1 MIEIWDVP
9 QHLAVSA
16 HDQLDRGVAQQDD
29 GRMRVAGK
37 GISILPPKNGHP
49 CRAISQRRPRD
60 KDARSS
66 EAAALDPLDTPRQ
79 RVSKSQPVTMAN
91 LEEMSRVLYSHDW
104 ARVQDWVTAL
114 DQLAT
119 LTDDEI
125 AALVHQAARPP
136 ASSSVAADRQ
146 WTLAAR
152 AGVPGPVATPA
163 Y

>member
-1 MIEIWDVP
+1 MISLTEG
-9 QHLAVSA
+9 S
-16 HDQLDRGVAQQDD
+16 RSKDD
-29 GRMRVAGK
+29 GRMRVARK
-37 GISILPPKNGHP
+37 GVPILPPKNGHP

-66 EAAALDPLDTPRQ
+66 EAAALDPLDAPGQ
-79 RVSKSQPVTMAN
+79 RVSKSQPVTMMAN

-136 ASSSVAADRQ
+136 ARPLPLIVSG
-146 WTLAAR
+146 L
-152 AGVPGPVATPA
+152 
-163 Y
+163 

>member
-1 MIEIWDVP
+1 MISLTEG
-9 QHLAVSA
+9 S
-16 HDQLDRGVAQQDD
+16 RSKDD
-29 GRMRVAGK
+29 GRMRVARK
-37 GISILPPKNGHP
+37 GVPILPPKYGHP

-66 EAAALDPLDTPRQ
+66 EAAALDPLDARGQ
-79 RVSKSQPVTMAN
+79 RVSKSQPVTMMAN

-136 ASSSVAADRQ
+136 AGSVR
-146 WTLAAR
+146 R
-152 AGVPGPVATPA
+152 
-163 Y
+163 

>member
-1 MIEIWDVP
+1 MIEIWNAYGRFT
-9 QHLAVSA
+9 QHLAV
-16 HDQLDRGVAQQDD
+16 QLDRGVAQQDD

-37 GISILPPKNGHP
+37 GVSILPPKNGHP
-49 CRAISQRRPRD
+49 CRAISQRHPRD

-66 EAAALDPLDTPRQ
+66 EAAALDPPDALGQ
-79 RVSKSQPVTMAN
+79 RVSKSQPVTMMAN
-91 LEEMSRVLYSHDW
+91 LEMSRVLHSHDW

-136 ASSSVAADRQ
+136 ARPLPLIVSG
-146 WTLAAR
+146 L
-152 AGVPGPVATPA
+152 
-163 Y
+163 

>member
-1 MIEIWDVP
+1 MISLTEGSRSKTMD
-9 QHLAVSA
+9 AC
-16 HDQLDRGVAQQDD
+16 
-29 GRMRVAGK
+29 RVAEK
-37 GISILPPKNGHP
+37 GVSILPPKNGRP
-49 CRAISQRRPRD
+49 CRAISQRRLRD

-66 EAAALDPLDTPRQ
+66 EAAALDPLDARGQ
-79 RVSKSQPVTMAN
+79 RVSNSQPVTMMAN

-136 ASSSVAADRQ
+136 ASSVR
-146 WTLAAR
+146 R
-152 AGVPGPVATPA
+152 R
-163 Y
+163 

>member
-1 MIEIWDVP
+1 
-9 QHLAVSA
+9 
-16 HDQLDRGVAQQDD
+16 
-29 GRMRVAGK
+29 MRVAGE
-37 GISILPPKNGHP
+37 GVSILPPKNGHP

-66 EAAALDPLDTPRQ
+66 EAAALDPLDARGQ
-79 RVSKSQPVTMAN
+79 RVSKSQPVTMMAN

-136 ASSSVAADRQ
+136 ASSVR
-146 WTLAAR
+146 R
-152 AGVPGPVATPA
+152 R
-163 Y
+163 

>member
-1 MIEIWDVP
+1 
-9 QHLAVSA
+9 
-16 HDQLDRGVAQQDD
+16 
-29 GRMRVAGK
+29 MRVAGK
-37 GISILPPKNGHP
+37 GVSILPPK
-49 CRAISQRRPRD
+49 RPSVPSDLSRPSD

-66 EAAALDPLDTPRQ
+66 EAAALDPLDARGQ
-79 RVSKSQPVTMAN
+79 RVSKSQPVTMMAN

-136 ASSSVAADRQ
+136 ASSVLR
-146 WTLAAR
+146 R
-152 AGVPGPVATPA
+152 
-163 Y
+163 

>member
-1 MIEIWDVP
+1 MIEIWDAYGRFP

-37 GISILPPKNGHP
+37 GVSILPPKNGHP

-66 EAAALDPLDTPRQ
+66 EAAALDPLDTPGQ
-79 RVSKSQPVTMAN
+79 RVSKSQPVTMMAN

-104 ARVQDWVTAL
+104 ARVQD
-114 DQLAT
+114 
-119 LTDDEI
+119 
-125 AALVHQAARPP
+125 
-136 ASSSVAADRQ
+136 
-146 WTLAAR
+146 
-152 AGVPGPVATPA
+152 
-163 Y
+163 

>member
-1 MIEIWDVP
+1 MIEIWDAYGRFT
-9 QHLAVSA
+9 QHLAV
-16 HDQLDRGVAQQDD
+16 QLDRGVAQQDD
-29 GRMRVAGK
+29 GRMRVARK
-37 GISILPPKNGHP
+37 GVSTLPPKNGHP
-49 CRAISQRRPRD
+49 CRAISQRRPSD

-66 EAAALDPLDTPRQ
+66 EAAALDPLDARGQ
-79 RVSKSQPVTMAN
+79 RVSKSQPVTMMAN

-136 ASSSVAADRQ
+136 ASSVLR
-146 WTLAAR
+146 R
-152 AGVPGPVATPA
+152 
-163 Y
+163 

>member
-1 MIEIWDVP
+1 MSRSYH
-9 QHLAVSA
+9 QRTAT
-16 HDQLDRGVAQQDD
+16 
-29 GRMRVAGK
+29 
-37 GISILPPKNGHP
+37 
-49 CRAISQRRPRD
+49 RAERSQRRPRD

-66 EAAALDPLDTPRQ
+66 EAALDALDTPGQ
-79 RVSKSQPVTMAN
+79 RVSKSQPVTMMAN

-136 ASSSVAADRQ
+136 ASSVR
-146 WTLAAR
+146 R
-152 AGVPGPVATPA
+152 R
-163 Y
+163 

>member
-1 MIEIWDVP
+1 MIEIWDAYVRFP
-9 QHLAVSA
+9 QHLVVIA
-16 HDQLDRGVAQQDD
+16 HDQLDRVVAQQDD
-29 GRMRVAGK
+29 GRMRVARK
-37 GISILPPKNGHP
+37 GVSTLPPKNGHP

-66 EAAALDPLDTPRQ
+66 EAALDPLDARGQ
-79 RVSKSQPVTMAN
+79 RVSKSQLVTMMAN

-125 AALVHQAARPP
+125 AALVHQAAPPP
-136 ASSSVAADRQ
+136 ASSVR
-146 WTLAAR
+146 R
-152 AGVPGPVATPA
+152 R
-163 Y
+163 